1 MDKAILNEVALNAEG
16 EVPEWVHLIPAG
28 NAVQAVD
35 GRNWV
40 MPDMAAVVAHSM
52 TGVDL
57 PIDYEHQ
64 TEDPAQRVGNGPV
77 PAAGWITQLEAREN
91 GIWGRVTWTATA
103 KGLLSAREYRYLS
116 PTFTF
121 NKATRAIGRITG
133 AGLVHTPAL
142 RLTALAREEGGAD
155 QGGEGHG
162 GADQGGADQPAQQKD
177 SASDTAKAILAALG
191 LPENSPKE
199 TALATIAA
207 LKDAKA
213 NLQEQPTVGLDVLQG
228 ALQDRREAL
237 AKLTEQ
243 AIEQRVSDAM
253 FNGHITPAMKDW
265 ATDLCRNDPSSFDN
279 FCQAFPPMMAG
290 LFKSQFDEKFAA
302 GLLRDI
308 RSGVA
313 SEPNKAEIAATLGVP
328 ADRLK

>member
-28 NAVQAVD
+28 KAVQAVD

-40 MPDMAAVVAHSM
+40 MPDMAAVVAQSM

-64 TEDPAQRVGNGPV
+64 TEDPSQRVGNGPV

-116 PTFTF
+116 PTFSF

-155 QGGEGHG
+155 Q
-162 GADQGGADQPAQQKD
+162 PTQQND
-177 SASDTAKAILAALG
+177 SVSDTANAILAALG

-213 NLQEQPTVGLDVLQG
+213 NLQEKPTVGMDVLQG

-308 RSGVA
+308 RGGVA
-313 SEPNKAEIAATLGVP
+313 SEPNKAEIAATLGVAP
-328 ADRLK
+328 DRLK

>member
-1 MDKAILNEVALNAEG
+1 MEKIIPCDIALTAEG
-16 EVPEWVHLIPAG
+16 DVPEWVHLVPAG
-28 NAVQAVD
+28 KAVYAVD
-35 GRNWV
+35 GRNWRL
-40 MPDMAAVVAHSM
+40 PDIGKVVARSM

-64 TEDPAQRVGNGPV
+64 TEDPAQRVANGPV
-77 PAAGWITQLEAREN
+77 PAAGWITELEARGD
-91 GIWGRVTWTATA
+91 GIWGRVNWTATA

-116 PTFTF
+116 PTFTYD
-121 NKATRAIGRITG
+121 KTSREVLRITG

-142 RLTALAREEGGAD
+142 RLTALAREEGG
-155 QGGEGHG
+155 EGQN
-162 GADQGGADQPAQQKD
+162 GADQGEADQPTQQGD

-191 LPENSPKE
+191 LPEDSPFS
-199 TALATIAA
+199 TALATITA

-213 NLQEQPTVGLDVLQG
+213 KLHEQRPVGLDVLQG

-302 GLLRDI
+302 GMLREI
-308 RSGVA
+308 RGGVA
-313 SEPNKAEIAATLGVP
+313 SEPNKAQIAATLGLP
-328 ADRLK
+328 IDRLK